1 MKIAARLFI
10 FLLMNF
16 LFIVPCVCVFM
27 ALEGPASVRH
37 KQALYQEYRQFLLSR
52 KHSRVNV
59 EKLIRVQEI
68 TCKQLHGNP
77 WSFRHSLH
85 LAYSIITTI
94 GFGELAPATP
104 LGKLTVIGY
113 GTLGIVLNILCLASL
128 RLLFSMLIYRL
139 LWWYVRYKRGITRRA
154 RSVAKVTFTLLLICV
169 LWAVT
174 SIFTLTRSH
183 GNWTWFLSWYS
194 TFIAATTIG
203 FGDLVILDDFNGELG
218 GYPLQHILPTG
229 APPGGESIT
238 LVEHIL
244 QFLFMINIVLILALF
259 STLFELLKQTNVRRV
274 SKRVSHI
281 VNIIHQTQ
289 IQSRFNNSGLNPI
302 LGVGRELAA
311 GSVVEVMP
319 TIRESETES
328 HTNTSTDRNT
338 DSSSDSDSEW

>member
-1 MKIAARLFI
+1 
-10 FLLMNF
+10 
-16 LFIVPCVCVFM
+16 M

-37 KQALYQEYRQFLLSR
+37 KQVLYQEYRQFLLSR
-52 KHSRVNV
+52 KLSRVNV

-68 TCKQLHGNP
+68 TCKQLRGNP
-77 WSFRHSLH
+77 WSYRHSLH

-94 GFGELAPATP
+94 GFGELAPITP

-139 LWWYVRYKRGITRRA
+139 LWWYVRYKQGITRRA
-154 RSVAKVTFTLLLICV
+154 RSVAKVTFTLLLICA
-169 LWAVT
+169 LWTVT

-183 GNWTWFLSWYS
+183 GNWSWFLSWYS

-203 FGDLVILDDFNGELG
+203 FGDMVILDDFND
-218 GYPLQHILPTG
+218 
-229 APPGGESIT
+229 GESIT
-238 LVEHIL
+238 VLEHML

-289 IQSRFNNSGLNPI
+289 IQSRINNSGLNPI

-319 TIRESETES
+319 TIRESESERES
-328 HTNTSTDRNT
+328 HTDTDRNT
-338 DSSSDSDSEW
+338 DSSSNSKSNN

>member
-169 LWAVT
+169 LWAFT

-203 FGDLVILDDFNGELG
+203 FGDLVILDDFN
-218 GYPLQHILPTG
+218 
-229 APPGGESIT
+229 GESIT

-319 TIRESETES
+319 TIRESESES
-328 HTNTSTDRNT
+328 HTNTGTDRNT